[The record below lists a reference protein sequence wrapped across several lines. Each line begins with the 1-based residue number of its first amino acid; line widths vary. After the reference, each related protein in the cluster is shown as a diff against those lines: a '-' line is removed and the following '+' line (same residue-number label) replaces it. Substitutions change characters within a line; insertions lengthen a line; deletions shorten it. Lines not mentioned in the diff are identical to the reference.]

1 MKILIIALLILV
13 TVSCSAP
20 TEPTID
26 TDIDIDSLLGVID
39 ALKIQAGHRSGLI
52 NCFRATL
59 DTLNITPDCKLGY

>member
-1 MKILIIALLILV
+1 MKTLIAVLLII

-26 TDIDIDSLLGVID
+26 TEMDIDSLLGVID
-39 ALKIQAGHRSGLI
+39 TLRIQTGRQSGLI
-52 NCFRATL
+52 YCFRATL